1 MEHKM
6 EDVVIVDAARSA
18 VGRKKGSLG
27 YVHPSDTL
35 GPIMM
40 KMLERNNV
48 AEDAEYKALAE
59 WFRQKLGR
67 IVLGDGRV
75 ECDWKQKNVYTIS
88 DFAKGADNKKLDI
101 PAELVPGI

>member
-1 MEHKM
+1 M

-40 KMLERNNV
+40 KMLERNKV
-48 AEDAEYKALAE
+48 ASD
-59 WFRQKLGR
+59 QVDQIVGGCINKLGAQGMNITR
-67 IVLGDGRV
+67 TAWLLSLIH
-75 ECDWKQKNVYTIS
+75 
-88 DFAKGADNKKLDI
+88 I
-101 PAELVPGI
+101 PSPRDATLSRMPSSA